1 MFSSIPNV
9 CSSLNV
15 RGKFH
20 INTKLYKNYVL
31 G

>member
-20 INTKLYKNYVL
+20 TSTKIYKNYVL